1 MKTVPERIA
10 ALRAAMKE
18 AGVDGFLIPSSDPH
32 MSEYLPDSYQA
43 RSWFSGFNGS
53 VGTLAVTA
61 DAAALWVDGRYFI
74 QAERQIAGSGI
85 ELMRIAQKGTPE
97 IPAWLAD
104 TLPENGVMGVDG
116 MVTATSTVEKLN
128 KAFEKKHISIRDID
142 FVTPLWEGRPAAP
155 ATPAWLLDVKY
166 AGKTAAEKLAQ
177 LREKLQEKGANAMLV
192 SRLDSVAWLL
202 NLRADDIA
210 CTPVA
215 MAYCLVL
222 PDSATLFIN
231 RSRLPQEAQDA
242 LAKEGVQ
249 TAAYEDVA
257 NAIAAIG
264 QTVTAL
270 YEPDGLNYTL
280 YNAWKANPNV
290 TLLAGEEPVQQ
301 LKGVKNEVEIEN
313 IKNAHVKDGVAMVRF
328 QMALEDKMA
337 RGEAVTECDVA
348 EMLSTLRRE
357 QPLCLGES
365 FDTIPAYGANAAMMH
380 YHAVPETCATLE
392 PHGFLLVDSG
402 GQYLDGTTDI
412 TRTYSLGELTD
423 EEKTYY
429 TWVLKCHIDIAKVIF
444 LEGCTGGNLDI
455 IARSPLWQHGIDYRC
470 GTGHGVGFVGGVH
483 EGPQNLRTNNHAV
496 FQPGMTITDEPGVYE
511 EGKIG
516 IRIENE
522 LVCKEW
528 DTTEYGRFLCFE
540 PITYCPIDTRPVKVE
555 LLDDAEL
562 TWLNNFHQTVYRT
575 LENSLNDREREWLKA
590 ACAPLTR

>member
-1 MKTVPERIA
+1 MKTIPERLA

-32 MSEYLPDSYQA
+32 MSEYLPDCYQA
-43 RSWFSGFNGS
+43 RSWFSGFDGS
-53 VGTLAVTA
+53 AGTLAVTT
-61 DAAALWVDGRYFI
+61 DAAALWTDGRYFI
-74 QAERQIAGSGI
+74 QAARQLSGSGI
-85 ELMRIAQKGTPE
+85 ELMRMAQKGTPE

-116 MVTATSTVEKLN
+116 MVTAASTVEKLE
-128 KAFEKKHISIRDID
+128 KAFEKKHISIRDVD
-142 FVTPLWEGRPAAP
+142 FVAPLWEGRPSAP
-155 ATPAWLLDVKY
+155 ATPAWLLDVRY
-166 AGKTAAEKLAQ
+166 AGKTAGEKLAL
-177 LREKLQEKGANAMLV
+177 LREKLGEKGADAILL

-210 CTPVA
+210 YNPFA
-215 MAYCLVL
+215 MSYCLVL
-222 PDSATLFIN
+222 PESATLFIN
-231 RSRLPQEAQDA
+231 RARLPQEAQGA

-249 TAAYEDVA
+249 VAGYEDVA
-257 NAIAAIG
+257 KAIAAVG
-264 QTVTAL
+264 TPVTAL
-270 YEPDGLNYTL
+270 YEPEGLNYTL
-280 YNAWKANPNV
+280 YNAWKANPHV

-301 LKGVKNEVEIEN
+301 LKGVKNDVEIEN

-328 QMALEDKMA
+328 QMALEKKISA
-337 RGEAVTECDVA
+337 GEATTECDVA
-348 EMLSTLRRE
+348 EMLSKLRRE
-357 QPLCLGES
+357 QELSLGDS

-380 YHAVPETCATLE
+380 YHAMPETCATLE

-412 TRTYSLGELTD
+412 TRTYALGKPTD

-429 TWVLKCHIDIAKVIF
+429 TWVLKCHIDIAKAVF

-455 IARSPLWQHGIDYRC
+455 IARSPLWQQGIDYRC

-483 EGPQNLRTNNHAV
+483 EGPQSLRTTNNVAFV
-496 FQPGMTITDEPGVYE
+496 PGMTITDEPGVYE

-528 DTTEYGRFLCFE
+528 GTTEYGRFLCFE

-562 TWLNNFHQTVYRT
+562 SWLNNFHALVYQT
-575 LENSLNDREREWLKA
+575 LESSLNSEEQAWLKA
-590 ACAPLTR
+590 ACAPLSR

>member
-1 MKTVPERIA
+1 MV
-10 ALRAAMKE
+10 RA
-18 AGVDGFLIPSSDPH
+18 
-32 MSEYLPDSYQA
+32 
-43 RSWFSGFNGS
+43 
-53 VGTLAVTA
+53 
-61 DAAALWVDGRYFI
+61 
-74 QAERQIAGSGI
+74 
-85 ELMRIAQKGTPE
+85 
-97 IPAWLAD
+97 
-104 TLPENGVMGVDG
+104 
-116 MVTATSTVEKLN
+116 
-128 KAFEKKHISIRDID
+128 
-142 FVTPLWEGRPAAP
+142 
-155 ATPAWLLDVKY
+155 
-166 AGKTAAEKLAQ
+166 
-177 LREKLQEKGANAMLV
+177 
-192 SRLDSVAWLL
+192 
-202 NLRADDIA
+202 
-210 CTPVA
+210 
-215 MAYCLVL
+215 
-222 PDSATLFIN
+222 
-231 RSRLPQEAQDA
+231 PQEAQYA

-257 NAIAAIG
+257 NAIAAID
-264 QTVTAL
+264 QMVTAL

-337 RGEAVTECDVA
+337 RGEAVTECDVT
-348 EMLSTLRRE
+348 EMLATLRRE

-562 TWLNNFHQTVYRT
+562 TWLNNFHETVYRT
-575 LENSLNDREREWLKA
+575 LESSLNDREREWLKA